1 VKPIR
6 SLMFVPGHKAS
17 WIAKIP
23 TFGADAI
30 VLDLEDSV
38 PNALKHE
45 ARSTVAG
52 AIPGHSAPSHS
63 GRRSRLYVRTNRGPH
78 AYDIDDLRAVVQ
90 PGLDGIFVSKA
101 EDPTDIELLSRFIA
115 EIEHAKGMA
124 IGTTRLIVPIET
136 AQASQYAFEIA
147 SHPRLDHL
155 CAVSARGADLER
167 NLGFT
172 WTPEGTETLY
182 HRSRAV
188 IASRAAKK
196 LFPIGGMWQDVHD
209 AEGLR
214 KQAKF
219 NKQLGFTGE
228 IVLHPSQVP
237 VVNEVYSPS
246 AEDIDHYRGL
256 IAAFAEAEKKGDG
269 AVMYRGEHIDIA
281 HVVTARTFLDLWDLG

>member
-1 VKPIR
+1 MKPIR

-38 PNALKHE
+38 PHALKE
-45 ARSTVAG
+45 KARSTVAA
-52 AIPGHSAPSHS
+52 AIPDLAGGKSK
-63 GRRSRLYVRTNRGPH
+63 LFVRTNRGH
-78 AYDIDDLRAVVQ
+78 HSYDVDDLRAVVQ
-90 PGLDGIFVSKA
+90 PGLNGIFVSKA
-101 EDPTDIELLSRFIA
+101 EDPTDIELLHRLIS
-115 EIEHAKGMA
+115 EIEQKKGMA
-124 IGTTRLIVPIET
+124 IGSTRLVVPIET
-136 AQASQYAFEIA
+136 AGASQFAFEIA

-155 CAVSARGADLER
+155 IAVSARGADLER

-172 WTPEGTETLY
+172 WTAEGTETLY

-196 LFPIGGMWQDVHD
+196 PFPIGGMWQDVHD

-214 KQAKF
+214 RQAKF

-228 IVLHPSQVP
+228 IVLHPAQVV
-237 VVNEVYSPS
+237 VVNEIYSPS
-246 AEDIDHYRGL
+246 AEEIDHYRGL

-281 HVVTARTFLDLWDLG
+281 HAVTAREFLELWDLA

>member
-1 VKPIR
+1 MKPIR

-38 PNALKHE
+38 PVALKEE
-45 ARSTVAG
+45 ARATVARS
-52 AIPGHSAPSHS
+52 IPEHAAGKSK
-63 GRRSRLYVRTNRGPH
+63 LFVRTNRGPH
-78 AYDIDDLRAVVQ
+78 SYDVDDLRAVVQ
-90 PGLDGIFVSKA
+90 PGLTGIFVAKA
-101 EDPTDIELLSRFIA
+101 EDATDIELLSRVIS
-115 EIEHAKGMA
+115 EIEHSKGMQ
-124 IGTTRLIVPIET
+124 IGHTRFIVPIET
-136 AQASQYAFEIA
+136 AGASQFAYEIA

-155 CAVSARGADLER
+155 IAVSARGADLER

-237 VVNEVYSPS
+237 VINEVYSPS
-246 AEDIDHYRGL
+246 AEEIDHYRGL

-281 HVVTARTFLDLWDLG
+281 HAVTARGFLDLWDLA

>member
-1 VKPIR
+1 MKPIR
-6 SLMFVPGHKAS
+6 SLMFVPGHKAG
-17 WIAKIP
+17 WIGKIP
-23 TFGADAI
+23 SFGADGI

-52 AIPGHSAPSHS
+52 AIPGHAD
-63 GRRSRLYVRTNRGPH
+63 GRSRLYVRTNRGPH
-78 AYDIDDLRAVVQ
+78 AYDVDDLRAVVQ

-101 EDPTDIELLSRFIA
+101 EDPTDIELLSRFIS
-115 EIEHAKGMA
+115 EIEHAKGMQV
-124 IGTTRLIVPIET
+124 GVTRLIVPIET
-136 AQASQYAFEIA
+136 AQASQFAFEIA
-147 SHPRLDHL
+147 SHARVDHL

-188 IASRAAKK
+188 IASRAARK

-209 AEGLR
+209 IEGLR
-214 KQAKF
+214 KQATF

-228 IVLHPSQVP
+228 IVLHPSQVA

-246 AEDIDHYRGL
+246 KADIDHYRGL
-256 IAAFAEAEKKGDG
+256 IAAFAVAEKKGDG

-281 HVVTARTFLDLWDLG
+281 HVVTARTFLELWDLA

>member
-1 VKPIR
+1 LKPIR
-6 SLMFVPGHKAS
+6 SLMFVPGHKAG
-17 WIAKIP
+17 WIAKVP
-23 TFGADAI
+23 SFGADAV

-38 PNALKHE
+38 PHALKHE

-52 AIPGHSAPSHS
+52 AIPHHAG
-63 GRRSRLYVRTNRGPH
+63 GQTRLYVRTNRGPH

-115 EIEHAKGMA
+115 EIEHTKGMTVGA
-124 IGTTRLIVPIET
+124 TRLIVPIET
-136 AQASQYAFEIA
+136 AQASQFAFEIA
-147 SHPRLDHL
+147 SNPRVDHL

-172 WTPEGTETLY
+172 WTAEGTETLY

-188 IASRAAKK
+188 IASRAARK

-214 KQAKF
+214 KQARF

-228 IVLHPSQVP
+228 IVLHPSQVA
-237 VVNEVYSPS
+237 VVNDVYSPS
-246 AEDIDHYRGL
+246 ADEIEHFRGL

-281 HVVTARTFLDLWDLG
+281 HVVTARAFLDLWNLN

>member
-1 VKPIR
+1 MKPIR

-23 TFGADAI
+23 SFGADAI

-38 PNALKHE
+38 PQALKHE
-45 ARSTVAG
+45 ARATVAG
-52 AIPGHSAPSHS
+52 AIPGHADGS
-63 GRRSRLYVRTNRGPH
+63 SRLYVRTNRGVH
-78 AYDIDDLRAVVQ
+78 TYDVDDLRAVVQ

-101 EDPTDIELLSRFIA
+101 EDPTDLEILSRLIA
-115 EIEHAKGMA
+115 EIEHGKGMA
-124 IGTTRLIVPIET
+124 VGATRLIVPIET
-136 AQASQYAFEIA
+136 AQASQYAFELA

-172 WTPEGTETLY
+172 WTAEGAETLY

-228 IVLHPSQVP
+228 IVLHPSQVA

-246 AEDIDHYRGL
+246 ANEIDHYRGL
-256 IAAFAEAEKKGDG
+256 IAAFSEAEKKGDG

-281 HVVTARTFLDLWDLG
+281 HVVTARTFLDLWNLS